1 MRTGGSTPSARLSG
15 AALLVLASA
24 AAAAAIAF
32 TAWHLL
38 PYELLERDSPNQRF
52 HLWEATMWMG
62 GMALALF
69 GLAAWLGSTDLY
81 GRTADPH
88 SPHST
93 AHVRRRILDG
103 IRGRHLYRG
112 SRVPSLVHDGLRYR
126 AGGDRR
132 RGMSRTVDRTGP
144 LSLGFANGRQRQRR
158 QASGRGGARC
168 LLTARPSDAHRTP
181 TGVRPRRAGRGGN
194 HHEWEG

>member
-1 MRTGGSTPSARLSG
+1 VRTGGSTPFARLSG

-38 PYELLERDSPNQRF
+38 PYELLERNSPSQRF

-69 GLAAWLGSTDLY
+69 GLAAWFGSTDLY

-93 AHVRRRILDG
+93 AHVRRRMLDG
-103 IRGRHLYRG
+103 IRGRHLFADLEFLPWFMTACGIALVAIAAAARATLAT
-112 SRVPSLVHDGLRYR
+112 VPV
-126 AGGDRR
+126 
-132 RGMSRTVDRTGP
+132 P
-144 LSLGFANGRQRQRR
+144 
-158 QASGRGGARC
+158 
-168 LLTARPSDAHRTP
+168 
-181 TGVRPRRAGRGGN
+181 
-194 HHEWEG
+194 